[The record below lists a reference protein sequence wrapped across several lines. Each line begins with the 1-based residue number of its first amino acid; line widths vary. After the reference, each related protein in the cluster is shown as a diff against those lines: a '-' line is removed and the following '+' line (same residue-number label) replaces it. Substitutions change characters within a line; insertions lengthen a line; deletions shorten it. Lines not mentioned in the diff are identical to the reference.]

1 MKQLCTRLL
10 LLAALVVPFSIS
22 ANYVD
27 LFTEKHFQQ
36 SNAPAVIRAFVGF
49 LKLQGPRHLPYQ
61 PGELSPQAQKILH
74 RQLGKFGAT
83 FSISNVLVPVC
94 IGLKQGYTRA
104 NLSSSLKGLALA
116 TSGAYA
122 GSKYIA
128 PAVSSHRIGNAA
140 LASIANAPIWYGSGY
155 AAGRTL
161 KVMPECLSKGAHK
174 LAALKHALQARY
186 LAQH

>member
-1 MKQLCTRLL
+1 MKQLCIRLL
-10 LLAALVVPFSIS
+10 LLAVLAMPVNVS
-22 ANYVD
+22 AKYVD
-27 LFTEKHFQQ
+27 LITDKNFSVH
-36 SNAPAVIRAFVGF
+36 APEMFRSIVKS
-49 LKLQGPRHLPYQ
+49 LKLEGPSRLPY
-61 PGELSPQAQKILH
+61 PDEVLSPHAAEALKKKLI
-74 RQLGKFGAT
+74 KFGIT
-83 FSISNVLVPVC
+83 LGVSNVLVPAC

-161 KVMPECLSKGAHK
+161 KVMSECLSKGAHK